1 MADKLG
7 DLTAID
13 FNYNTAANGSESEG
27 CAFVGEGVTVQGS
40 IVVPGKFI
48 VHGKVEGGEIEA
60 RELVVGRTGVVA
72 GKIRVDIAE
81 VYGRVVEH
89 IEAKVRLSLRK
100 TGSVE
105 GSAIYGEI
113 EVEKGGKL
121 SGNMSALDASEEIQS
136 AGPDP
141 VKKFA
146 SQNSPPQLIRANR

>member
-1 MADKLG
+1 MIDKLG
-7 DLTAID
+7 DLTAVD
-13 FNYNTAANGSESEG
+13 FNSNTPANGRESEG
-27 CAFVGEGVTVQGS
+27 CAFVGEGVTFQGS
-40 IVVPGKFI
+40 IVVPGTII
-48 VHGKVEGGEIEA
+48 VHGKVEGGDIEA

-81 VYGRVVEH
+81 VHGRIVEH

-100 TGSVE
+100 TGSIE
-105 GSAIYGEI
+105 GSAIYQEI

-121 SGNMSALDASEEIQS
+121 LGNVSALNASEETPS

-146 SQNSPPQLIRANR
+146 SQNSPQLVRANR